1 MIEENEDDRDQLEC
15 LELRETEKI
24 EIEVF
29 N

>member
-1 MIEENEDDRDQLEC
+1 MIEENEVDHDQLEC
-15 LELRETEKI
+15 FELREIEKT

>member
-1 MIEENEDDRDQLEC
+1 MIEENEDDCNQLEC
-15 LELRETEKI
+15 FELKRIEKT

>member
-1 MIEENEDDRDQLEC
+1 MIEESEVDRDQLEC
-15 LELRETEKI
+15 FELKEIEKT